1 MKKRDQKWL
10 VGLICVFIV
19 GVGLGALG
27 HYALTRLQLKTPE
40 EPQEATIQE
49 QDVPEQETAEEEIKD
64 TRDEEY
70 LEAYQQALKLLE
82 RGETTL
88 GISRLRG
95 IPKDYRNVQK
105 ILDTYDTFSRWQKFF
120 HISMQAGEEIYEAGI
135 DFHLVMAEEE
145 MKLRIRRREVYGLN
159 GMIRDEETFEATL
172 DDLKDGTISLGDY
185 QWRYEPRNADIQLLY
200 ENYCGAGRIFYT
212 YYKTYNDWVRQ
223 IEEWYA
229 PRPVSQ
235 STMDKFRNSYIELY
249 SVGETWT
256 APDGTQV
263 EEWLL
268 WNDHFVQ
275 GFNSAN
281 AARSKTFTWLDEERT
296 ENYLYTKT
304 CVGESY
310 EIDYYG
316 DGFMEEW
323 GLRND
328 TGEVIVYHRFDH
340 EQSGDELTMDELAD
354 VCEDYASFFIDTDSG
369 GYNIGEDFMHEFT
382 EGYMRSWQVLMNL
395 PDGRFAYTN
404 EYVLVEVGM
413 DGTLWNLEAHMLGE
427 IVKMENAYGEERLQA
442 DLSMLFSESTTEA
455 LQELMNEAYPGYE
468 VNLYCVGR
476 WYMYPWVTEYVT
488 NLGNNKPGRVIGVYI
503 DGPEDQYDK
512 PDLIFLLTRR

>member
-19 GVGLGALG
+19 GVALGALG
-27 HYALTRLQLKTPE
+27 HFALTRLQLKTPAGSQE
-40 EPQEATIQE
+40 ETAQEENVT
-49 QDVPEQETAEEEIKD
+49 DQETADEEIKD
-64 TRDEEY
+64 SRDEEY

-82 RGETTL
+82 RGEITL

-120 HISMQAGEEIYEAGI
+120 HLSLNPHGEGYEAGL
-135 DFHLVMAEEE
+135 DFRLVMDGEE
-145 MKLRIRRREVYGLN
+145 MKLQIKRREYSMAT
-159 GMIRDEETFEATL
+159 GMLHEEETYEATM
-172 DDLKDGTISLGDY
+172 DDLQGNTISLGDY
-185 QWRYEPRNADIQLLY
+185 QWRYEPGSTNVQLMH
-200 ENYCGAGRIFYT
+200 EDYCGAEKIFYKYYMT
-212 YYKTYNDWVRQ
+212 YSEWISQ
-223 IEEWYA
+223 IEEYYE
-229 PRPVSQ
+229 PRPVIQ
-235 STMDKFRNSYIELY
+235 SAMDKFRNSYIELY
-249 SVGETWT
+249 SVGKPWT

-328 TGEVIVYHRFDH
+328 TGEVVVYHRFDH
-340 EQSGDELTMDELAD
+340 EQSGEELTMDELAE
-354 VCEDYASFFIDTDSG
+354 VCKDYASFFIDTDSEK
-369 GYNIGEDFMHEFT
+369 YNNGEDFMHEFT

-427 IVKMENAYGEERLQA
+427 IEKMIEVYGEDKLEA
-442 DLSMLFSESTTEA
+442 DLSMLFSESTHEA
-455 LQELMNEAYPGYE
+455 LQELMYEAYPGHE